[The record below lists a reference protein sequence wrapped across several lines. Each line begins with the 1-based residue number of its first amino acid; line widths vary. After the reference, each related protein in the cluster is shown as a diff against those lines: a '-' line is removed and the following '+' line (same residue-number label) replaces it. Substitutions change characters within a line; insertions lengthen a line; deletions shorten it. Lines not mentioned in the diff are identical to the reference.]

1 MPLAFGTIRRPGAR
15 VHPLARMRDGPRAL
29 RGRGEPALP
38 AYGRHIGADF
48 SEVKT
53 KQRMEEDE

>member
-1 MPLAFGTIRRPGAR
+1 MPLAFGTICRPGAR
-15 VHPLARMRDGPRAL
+15 VRTLARMRDGLRAL